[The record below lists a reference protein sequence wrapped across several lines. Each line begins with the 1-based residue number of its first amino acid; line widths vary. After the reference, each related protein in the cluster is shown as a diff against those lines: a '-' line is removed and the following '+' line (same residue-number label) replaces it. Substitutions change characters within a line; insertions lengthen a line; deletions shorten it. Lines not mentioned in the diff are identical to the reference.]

1 MSDTAMS
8 ATSPPSMP
16 EGSTSE
22 VGHIPVSVFL
32 ITLNEAAH
40 IELCWRVLPGRT
52 RSLSL
57 IRVLQTARQTSARG
71 WACSGTIRN
80 GWLSAQKAAALA
92 RCRHSWC
99 LNIDGDEIVPPEL
112 AAELQSWVGSNEI
125 SALESR

>member
-40 IELCWRVLPGRT
+40 IERVLE
-52 RSLSL
+52 SVSWADEVLSL
-57 IRVLQTARQTSARG
+57 IH
-71 WACSGTIRN
+71 I
-80 GWLSAQKAAALA
+80 
-92 RCRHSWC
+92 
-99 LNIDGDEIVPPEL
+99 
-112 AAELQSWVGSNEI
+112 
-125 SALESR
+125 